1 MPQTATT
8 GNLESAQNIILTS
21 ARYTEEH
28 NAPAMALIEQ
38 FSLPKGSKQ
47 VTVPKVGQMSMSDLV
62 DGQDI
67 IDEEDIGM
75 TTVDLTASEVGAK
88 VILTDKLVRQA
99 ADNVFTMIG
108 RQLGD
113 GMARKKDTDVIALY
127 SALNSADDLGSD
139 GRLMTPANVHA
150 IISTAKAKKFGNQLY
165 INHHPNAVAQLSR
178 GAATVASG
186 NAGALAAGMGEIT
199 SGWSVDLLK
208 NFYSGLRPINGV
220 TIFEDGNISKVSG
233 VDSGV
238 GVIADKTA
246 LAALTSVETR
256 TERQRDASLRATE
269 VVMTAD
275 YGVFELD
282 DSRGA
287 PVTFEIGDIVTS

>member
-1 MPQTATT
+1 MAQTATT
-8 GNLESAQNIILTS
+8 GNLENAQRIIIAS

-28 NAPAMALIEQ
+28 NSPALALIEQ

-47 VTVPKVGQMSMSDLV
+47 VTVPKVGQMPMSDLQDGV
-62 DGQDI
+62 DI
-67 IDEEDIGM
+67 VDEEDIGM

-88 VILTDKLVRQA
+88 VILTDKLVRQSA
-99 ADNVFTMIG
+99 ENVMSMIG

-113 GMARKKDTDVIALY
+113 GMARKKDGDVLDLYTNLNGGTKLGAATKFMKASNVQACIAY
-127 SALNSADDLGSD
+127 
-139 GRLMTPANVHA
+139 
-150 IISTAKAKKFGNQLY
+150 AKANKFGNQLY
-165 INHHPNAVAQLSR
+165 ILHHPNAVAYLSKES
-178 GAATVASG
+178 AVVASSG
-186 NAGALAAGMGEIT
+186 SAAVPE
-199 SGWSVDLLK
+199 GWSQDLLGS
-208 NFYSGLRPINGV
+208 FWSGLRPMNNV
-220 TIFEDGNISKVSG
+220 AIFEDGNISEDSSG
-233 VDSGV
+233 DGI

-246 LAALTSVETR
+246 MAALTSVDTR

-287 PVTFEIGDIVTS
+287 GITFDVTALATNN

>member
-1 MPQTATT
+1 MAQTATT
-8 GNLESAQNIILTS
+8 GNLENAQKIIISS

-28 NAPAMALIEQ
+28 NAPALALIEQ
-38 FSLPKGSKQ
+38 FSLPKGAKQ
-47 VTVPKVGQMSMSDLV
+47 VTVPKVGQMSMSDLQ

-67 IDEEDIGM
+67 VDEEDIGM

-99 ADNVFTMIG
+99 ADNVFSIVG

-127 SALNSADDLGSD
+127 PNLNGGTVLGAD
-139 GRLMTPANVHA
+139 GRSMSAANTHA
-150 IISTAKAKKFGNQLY
+150 IISNAKANKFGSQLY
-165 INHHPNAVAQLSR
+165 ILHHPNAIANLSKE
-178 GAATVASG
+178 AATTAG
-186 NAGALAAGMGEIT
+186 NNAEIT
-199 SGWSVDLLK
+199 SGWSADLLS

-220 TIFEDGNISKVSG
+220 PIFEDGNIDKVSS
-233 VDSGV
+233 VDSGY

-246 LAALTSVETR
+246 MAALTSVDTR

-269 VVMTAD
+269 LVMTSD

-282 DSRGA
+282 DDRGA
-287 PVTFEIGDIVTS
+287 AVQFEIGDLATS

>member
-1 MPQTATT
+1 MAQTATT
-8 GNLESAQNIILTS
+8 GNLENAQKIIINA

-28 NAPAMALIEQ
+28 NAPALALIEK
-38 FSLPKGSKQ
+38 FNLPSGAKQ

-67 IDEEDIGM
+67 VDEEEIGM

-88 VILTDKLVRQA
+88 VILTDKLVRQSA
-99 ADNVFTMIG
+99 PNVFSIIG

-113 GMARKKDTDVIALY
+113 GMARKKDTDVLALY
-127 SALNSADDLGSD
+127 SALNDGTILGGTGPTYMKAS
-139 GRLMTPANVHA
+139 NVQGLIA
-150 IISTAKAKKFGNQLY
+150 YAKANKFGNQLY
-165 INHHPNAVAQLSR
+165 ILHHPNAVAYLSKE
-178 GAATVASG
+178 AATTAS
-186 NAGALAAGMGEIT
+186 ATSSEIT
-199 SGWSVDLLK
+199 NGWSADLLS
-208 NFYSGLRPINGV
+208 NFYSGLRPMNGV
-220 TIFEDGNISKVSG
+220 SIFEDGNITE
-233 VDSGV
+233 DSGGDGI
-238 GVIADKTA
+238 GVIADKSA
-246 LAALTSVETR
+246 MAALTSVDTR

-287 PVTFEIGDIVTS
+287 PVTFEIGDLATS